1 MLSVAIEFIKTL
13 FSSIIGFILSV
24 IFMFIPSMNFD
35 GSTIYHYVE
44 EELAIDLPENY
55 QIIYESQ
62 DELGFDLTQEVIYK
76 YSNEDFDLILAR
88 INTAEWIQSETD
100 LLTLNKYFEGDSSLG
115 YYIYVELDNQE
126 NTMYYKYADI

>member
-1 MLSVAIEFIKTL
+1 
-13 FSSIIGFILSV
+13 
-24 IFMFIPSMNFD
+24 MFIPSMNFD

>member
-115 YYIYVELDNQE
+115 YYIYVELDDQE

>member
-24 IFMFIPSMNFD
+24 IFTFIPSINYD
-35 GSTIYHYVE
+35 GSTIYNYVE
-44 EELAIDLPENY
+44 EELAVDLPENY

-62 DELGFDLTQEVIYK
+62 DELGFDLTKEVIYK

-115 YYIYVELDNQE
+115 YYIYVELDDQE